1 MTQSKPTFVCDFKHN
16 THPFID
22 SLRKL
27 MLIVI
32 IVMHTYVTA
41 TTGVCN
47 ISNDCNGDDVDAH
60 AISKQ

>member
-1 MTQSKPTFVCDFKHN
+1 MTQSKPSFVCDFKHN

-22 SLRKL
+22 SL
-27 MLIVI
+27 IVI
-32 IVMHTYVTA
+32 TAMHTYVTA
-41 TTGVCN
+41 STGVCN